1 MASPRPFK
9 TFYSHGGR
17 GSATTAT
24 KAAQR
29 AFKTVLEGT
38 CRTAQVYNP
47 AGQRILCVQRLYGTI
62 DVTFKKKEF
71 K

>member
-1 MASPRPFK
+1 MANPRPFQ

-17 GSATTAT
+17 GRATTAT

-38 CRTAQVYNP
+38 CRTAQVYSP
-47 AGQRILCVQRLYGTI
+47 QGKRIVQVERLYNTLHVTI
-62 DVTFKKKEF
+62 SKKDFK
-71 K
+71 